1 MRSWQG
7 IALGLLVTL
16 GGTTLSANAAPPV
29 RPARRTP
36 TKIVW
41 KTRPPQLISVT
52 YHPAETRLAHFIRL
66 LYAGRRQQAA
76 ELLSSKVSPAARKAL
91 VEKRWLRE
99 QPARSKDVTQVLFLP
114 DLQIRTR
121 ALYKDGVACYV
132 LPRKA
137 LPKRARRGYSGY
149 LKVRMRHE
157 RDDWWVEMFP
167 SRQIAAG

>member
-1 MRSWQG
+1 MRGWQYV
-7 IALGLLVTL
+7 ALGAVVTL
-16 GGTTLSANAAPPV
+16 GGTMLAAEAAPA

-52 YHPAETRLAHFIRL
+52 SHPAETRLAHFIRL
-66 LYAGRRQQAA
+66 LYAGRRQAA
-76 ELLSSKVSPAARKAL
+76 SEMLSSKVPPSARQAL

-99 QPARSKDVTQVLFLP
+99 MPGRSKDITQVLFLP

-121 ALYKDGVACYV
+121 NLYKDGVACYV

-137 LPKRARRGYSGY
+137 LPKRLRRGYSGY
-149 LKVRMRHE
+149 LRIRMRHE

-167 SRQIAAG
+167 NQRLAGG